1 MSQPVVA
8 ASSPRFQSIWGQI
21 LRNSVFVGFHFVLL
35 LPIWVGWSWQA
46 LAFCAA
52 AYLSRMFIIT
62 GAYHRYFSHKCYK
75 TSRPFQFFLG
85 LCGVLCIQKG
95 PLWWAAHH
103 RHHHAESDQPGDVH
117 SPRQRGF
124 LHAHMG
130 WITSGQN
137 DHTRWERIPE
147 LARYPELIVELGR
160 ESDPETLS
168 RALALA
174 RASLEERPTAS
185 NLRQVAM
192 LEEASGELDSAL
204 ERRIS
209 LHHFV
214 PSDLENREALLRVL
228 DRLVAQ
234 RAAANDTYQ
243 VLSLT
248 GTGFLV
254 AERSGDPQL
263 LAAWSPRLDRAY
275 RDYIDEAIAS
285 GDPDEA
291 RRRVESLAGT
301 FPNHPLLERY
311 RELRHSTPPRAGG

>member
-147 LARYPELIVELGR
+147 LARYPELRWLNDYHLVPGLIAIALIYYTLGVQMLVWGGLISSVLLWHGTFTINSFTHIVGKR
-160 ESDPETLS
+160 VYATSDDS
-168 RALALA
+168 RNSFILALI
-174 RASLEERPTAS
+174 TF
-185 NLRQVAM
+185 
-192 LEEASGELDSAL
+192 GEGWHNNHHYYPACAHQGFRWWQIDITYYILCAL
-204 ERRIS
+204 EKVGLIWDVRRAPQAVMDGYMGGRDYLIARRGDTPVVVHEAQS
-209 LHHFV
+209 AQ
-214 PSDLENREALLRVL
+214 PTPARE
-228 DRLVAQ
+228 
-234 RAAANDTYQ
+234 
-243 VLSLT
+243 
-248 GTGFLV
+248 
-254 AERSGDPQL
+254 
-263 LAAWSPRLDRAY
+263 LAAVA
-275 RDYIDEAIAS
+275 
-285 GDPDEA
+285 
-291 RRRVESLAGT
+291 
-301 FPNHPLLERY
+301 
-311 RELRHSTPPRAGG
+311 